1 MSGLFKRIA
10 LAAALGLLS
19 AAACA
24 QGYVRER
31 SPLLYAVTAKH
42 GATVYLFGTVH
53 VANTAIYPLPPAV
66 EDAFGRSNRLVLEI
80 DPTDED
86 VAEDA
91 LQRMTYSGRDALHKH
106 IPAETF
112 LRLQQASQRLGLDV
126 NVMDKMRPGLA
137 SLALS
142 SAQLEKDGY
151 ERELGLDRYLAKRAQ
166 REGKLVVQLETA
178 AQQAQMLAKLP
189 AATQRSM
196 LTGTLARLRNRELT
210 NRTNE
215 LMDAWAT
222 GNVEWM
228 TELSKGDGVAITSKK
243 PDTFTRRIY
252 TRRNTQM
259 AKKIRGMLK
268 EGQTTFVAVG
278 TMHLIGESGLV
289 RQLGKKGYIVRRVD
303 TRDL

>member
-42 GATVYLFGTVH
+42 GGTVYLFGTVH
-53 VANTAIYPLPPAV
+53 VGNTALYPLPPAV
-66 EDAFGRSNRLVLEI
+66 ESAFGRASRLALEI
-80 DPTDED
+80 DPTDEE
-86 VAEDA
+86 VAKDA
-91 LQRMTYSGRDALHKH
+91 LQRMTYPARDALHRH
-106 IPAETF
+106 VPAETF
-112 LRLQQASQRLGLDV
+112 MRVKQASQRLGLDV
-126 NVMDKMRPGLA
+126 NAMDRMRPGLA

-166 REGKLVVQLETA
+166 REGKQVVQLETA
-178 AQQAQMLAKLP
+178 AQQAQLLAQLP
-189 AATQRSM
+189 AATQRAM

-222 GNVEWM
+222 GNVDWM
-228 TELSKGDGVAITSKK
+228 TELSKGDGVAITAKK
-243 PDTFTRRIY
+243 PDTFTRRLY
-252 TRRNTQM
+252 TRCNTQM
-259 AKKIRGMLK
+259 AKKIGGMLK
-268 EGQTTFVAVG
+268 DSQTTFVAVG

-289 RQLGKKGYIVRRVD
+289 RQLGKKGYVVRRVD